1 METHSAW
8 SSIEELLNKEVIEP
22 IHIDEMC
29 KVFKLGVMCTS
40 TLPSSRPSMKEVLQ
54 VLLNCAEFFGY
65 GERNIEHNN
74 DVVPLL
80 RNSKRESKLDIDN
93 DSS

>member
-1 METHSAW
+1 
-8 SSIEELLNKEVIEP
+8 
-22 IHIDEMC
+22 MC